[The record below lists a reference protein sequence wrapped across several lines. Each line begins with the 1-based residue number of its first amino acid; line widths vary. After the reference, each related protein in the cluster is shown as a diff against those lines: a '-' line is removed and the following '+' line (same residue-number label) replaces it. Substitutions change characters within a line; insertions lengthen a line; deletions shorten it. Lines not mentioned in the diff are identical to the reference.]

1 MTIIKDKYIFANKIM
16 HTFEIEIKIVKNFL
30 KIKPLYWFIR
40 ICQKWFFQ
48 TDFYVQ
54 GHRAQYTNIL
64 SKMYYNFITRLKFW
78 SFLYPLLKLTE
89 RFEKRQVWRE
99 KGLKIKRF
107 EERGVC
113 REKCLKR
120 EMFKE
125 RKVWRARVSK
135 RERFENL
142 KKVTNCLNR
151 RRFEV
156 IETIKGL
163 KKGRFE
169 RFTVWKV

>member
-1 MTIIKDKYIFANKIM
+1 M